1 MYRHYLAFILIM
13 CLGQVNAQRLR
24 FSQINIKNGL
34 SQSTVHA
41 VIQDTQGYVWF
52 GTEDGLNR
60 FDGINMAVFND
71 DVDQPDN
78 LKMGGRFVTKLCLD
92 EHGDLWVGTNNGGVS
107 KWLAKE
113 QRFENLDTTVGL
125 SSNRINDLLI
135 QGNRVLVATDMG
147 VDQIDIQSL
156 KTKSF
161 AKYEDGFDVRT
172 LFLDGEILWL
182 GTQGHGLFEIDLTK
196 NKMSKGIIPLNA
208 QGELLK
214 KNADKVRSI
223 FKDSSGQ
230 YWIGFYGAGLA
241 QYDNFGHQFKFFKSS
256 GKGGFK
262 GRKVEDIYQ
271 DSEGNMWF
279 ATDRG
284 LATYAV
290 GKRLPGEISFTF
302 YQSNEDD
309 PLSIADNNV
318 LCVYED
324 EANSLWFGT
333 QLGASVYH
341 RTLGKFNHV
350 KSGESNGLSLMSK
363 KVYAFT
369 EDQSGNIWVGSDG
382 GGISRLSFENETID
396 HFLKEDTRTNNTIIA
411 ATTSKD
417 GIVWFGSYGAGLN
430 GYDPKTGTFL
440 DPISKDSG
448 LPSSTIL
455 SLESD
460 SKHNLYIGT
469 FKGLIYYDRQ
479 QDTLIN
485 LNDQSFA
492 DHNARQLALPSKR
505 IQTLKIVSKVL
516 WVGTDK
522 GLFSMNLAN
531 NQLYLY
537 DEQAGLSNN
546 EVYGIAEDL
555 NGQIW
560 VGTKN
565 GLNKINPNDHSI
577 QTFTSKDGLQ
587 SNFIYG
593 VLVDSDNALWLST
606 NNGITKFNPNLW
618 QGKRYYVR
626 HYNAIDGLQADE
638 FNQGAYF
645 KSASGELFFGGVNG
659 FNHFMPQNI
668 VDNDHQARIGLKSFK
683 ISNKDIDLNSM
694 LNEDN
699 VLELSYRDN
708 FLEFEF
714 SAHDFV
720 LPEKNLYQFKMEGLD
735 EHWSTPSSRNHVS
748 YKDLKSGEYT
758 LLVKVANND
767 GVWSEHIYKLKIY
780 IKPPF
785 WETTWFYALC
795 VLFVLLSIF
804 LFVRLRM
811 RKIKRE
817 KRILEEKVDERTREL
832 AAKTEELAEKNKDI
846 TDSIEYAKKIQTAIL
861 PDEQYLYENL
871 PDMFVLYIPKDIVSG
886 DFYWFGVKNGLKII
900 TAVDCT
906 GHGVPGAF
914 MSMIGSNLLNQ
925 IVLEKGITE
934 AGEILENLN
943 RGVQNSLKQ
952 GTSAQ
957 ETNDGMDISLCVID
971 DTKLK
976 LQWAGAYNPLYHIRN
991 GELTKFKANKY
1002 PIGGAHMTLE
1012 RSYETHELDLEKGDT
1027 VYMFSDG
1034 FVDQFGGEKGK
1045 KFMGKR
1051 FQKLLLD
1058 NCNKPMSDQKVILDK
1073 TLKDWMRH
1081 YEQIDDVCVIG
1092 VRI

>member
-1 MYRHYLAFILIM
+1 MYRHYLAFILILF
-13 CLGQVNAQRLR
+13 LGPSFGQGLR

-41 VIQDTQGYVWF
+41 IVQDEQGYIWF

-60 FDGINMAVFND
+60 FDGINMTVFND
-71 DVDQPDN
+71 DVDQDDD
-78 LKMGGRFVTKLCLD
+78 LKMGGRFVTNLCID
-92 EHGDLWVGTNNGGVS
+92 GQNNIWVGTANGGVS
-107 KWLAKE
+107 KWLSNE
-113 QRFENLDTTVGL
+113 SRFVNLDTNSGL
-125 SSNRINDLLI
+125 SSNHINDLVI
-135 QGNRVLVATDMG
+135 QENRILVATDMG
-147 VDQIDIQSL
+147 VDQIDIQST
-156 KTKSF
+156 KVKSF
-161 AKYEDGFDVRT
+161 ARLEEGFDVRDLYLDDET
-172 LFLDGEILWL
+172 LWV
-182 GTQGHGLFEIDLTK
+182 GTHGNGLFEIDLNE

-208 QGELLK
+208 QGEVLK
-214 KNADKVRSI
+214 KGADKVRTI
-223 FKDSSGQ
+223 FKDKDGK
-230 YWIGFYGAGLA
+230 YWVGFYGAGLA
-241 QYDNFGHQFKFFKSS
+241 IFNPFGHQFEFFKSS
-256 GKGGFK
+256 GHGGFQ
-262 GRKVEDIYQ
+262 GRKVQDIYQ
-271 DSEGNMWF
+271 DHKGDMWF
-279 ATDRG
+279 GTDRG
-284 LATYAV
+284 LASY
-290 GKRLPGEISFTF
+290 LPEKNAFTF
-302 YQSNEDD
+302 YKANEDD

-318 LCVYED
+318 LCIFED

-350 KSGESNGLSLMSK
+350 KTGGTDGVSLMSK

-369 EDQSGNIWVGSDG
+369 EDNQGNIWVGSDG
-382 GGISRLSFENETID
+382 GGIGRISFEDKTIQ
-396 HFLKEDTRTNNTIIA
+396 HFLKEDNGTNNTIIT

-417 GIVWFGSYGAGLN
+417 GIVWFGSYGGGLN
-430 GYDPKTGTFL
+430 GYDTNNEVFL
-440 DPISKDSG
+440 EPISKDNG

-455 SLESD
+455 SLASD
-460 SKHNLYIGT
+460 SKNNLYIGT
-469 FKGLIYYDRQ
+469 FKGLVYYDRSL
-479 QDTLIN
+479 DTLIN
-485 LNDQSFA
+485 VNEQIFTDENGVEMS
-492 DHNARQLALPSKR
+492 LPSKR
-505 IQTLKIVSKVL
+505 IQALKVIYGKL
-516 WVGTDK
+516 WIGTNVGLIQLDPENKTIR
-522 GLFSMNLAN
+522 LF
-531 NQLYLY
+531 
-537 DEQAGLSNN
+537 DEKAGLSNN
-546 EVYGIAEDL
+546 EVYGLASDL
-555 NGQIW
+555 NGHIW
-560 VGTKN
+560 AGTKN
-565 GLNKINPNDHSI
+565 GLNRVNPNDGSI
-577 QTFTSKDGLQ
+577 ENYTSKDGLQ

-593 VLVDSDNALWLST
+593 VLVDPENALWLST
-606 NNGITKFNPNLW
+606 NNGITKFNPHLK
-618 QGKRYYVR
+618 QDGAYYVR

-659 FNHFMPQNI
+659 FNHFLPQNI
-668 VDNDHQARIGLKSFK
+668 VDNAHQARIGLKSFK
-683 ISNKDIDLNSM
+683 ISNKEIDLRSM
-694 LNEDN
+694 LNGEG
-699 VLELSYRDN
+699 VLELSYKDN

-714 SAHDFV
+714 SALDFV

-735 EHWSTPSSRNHVS
+735 EDWSTPSTRNHVS
-748 YKDLKSGEYT
+748 YKDLKSGEYA
-758 LLVKVANND
+758 LLVRVANND
-767 GVWSEHIYKLKIY
+767 GVWSERIYRLEIY
-780 IKPPF
+780 IEPPF

-795 VLFVLLSIF
+795 VFVALLSIF

-817 KRILEEKVDERTREL
+817 KRILEEKVEERTKEL
-832 AAKTEELAEKNKDI
+832 AAKSEELAEKNKDI

-861 PDEQYLYENL
+861 PDEQHLNENL

-925 IVLEKGITE
+925 IVLEKGITK

-943 RGVQNSLKQ
+943 RGVQKSLKQ

-971 DTKLK
+971 DVNNK

-1002 PIGGAHMTLE
+1002 PIGGAHMTLD

-1034 FVDQFGGEKGK
+1034 FVDQFGGDKGK

-1058 NCNKPMSDQKVILDK
+1058 NCNKPMSEQKVILNQA
-1073 TLKDWMRH
+1073 LKDWMRH